1 MRVKCGGG
9 GGGAWFLPM
18 AYLDSPACHTLVI
31 SVNACLTH
39 DKNIRALAVADHRWI
54 IAMLKIIERCTGQS
68 ISDNDRHKYIQIV
81 EYFIKLC
88 DELYYQMFEVYF

>member
-1 MRVKCGGG
+1 MGGG
-9 GGGAWFLPM
+9 GVHGGWFLPM

-54 IAMLKIIERCTGQS
+54 IAMLKMIERCTGQS
-68 ISDNDRHKYIQIV
+68 IIV
-81 EYFIKLC
+81 RGPGTEPGKWVQSFFL
-88 DELYYQMFEVYF
+88 DVFMLYGYCTL